1 MIPCSQR
8 LFANLF
14 EYLVGGGV
22 PSAPL
27 VGLRAPRTPQVG
39 GGVPSAPYGLA
50 V

>member
-1 MIPCSQR
+1 MILCHTGLHTS
-8 LFANLF
+8 
-14 EYLVGGGV
+14 VGGGV